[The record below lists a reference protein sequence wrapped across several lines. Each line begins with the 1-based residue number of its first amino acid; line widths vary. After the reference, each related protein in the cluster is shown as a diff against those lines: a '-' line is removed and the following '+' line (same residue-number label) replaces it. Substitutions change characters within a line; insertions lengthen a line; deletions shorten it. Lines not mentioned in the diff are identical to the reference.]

1 MASSSR
7 NSQIIYR
14 RERYDEQEGKQV
26 KRLTKTLHRTIA
38 YTKGEDKNMTPIEMT
53 PNDILVVLKKL
64 AKYEDIGT
72 PDELK
77 KLKEDMTFTG
87 LELAKIAAESKELQ
101 DYKNLEGYGLLLK
114 LPCKKG
120 DYIYEICKEF
130 SFSDMKFKKYYIV
143 EREVVGI
150 NLFFCNNKPS
160 FTVTGKDIVGNMILR
175 AFINKDF
182 GKNVFLSREEAE
194 KRMEEIKNN
203 A

>member
-1 MASSSR
+1 M
-7 NSQIIYR
+7 
-14 RERYDEQEGKQV
+14 RYKEIEKN
-26 KRLTKTLHRTIA
+26 KEINAYLTKGNANLGQLGFTDHSQA
-38 YTKGEDKNMTPIEMT
+38 HCVQVAHQAGK
-53 PNDILVVLKKL
+53 ILKRFG
-64 AKYEDIGT
+64 YSEHEI
-72 PDELK
+72 
-77 KLKEDMTFTG
+77 
-87 LELAKIAAESKELQ
+87 ELAKIAAESKELQ
-101 DYKNLEGYGLLLK
+101 DYKNLEDHGLLLK

-150 NLFFCNNKPS
+150 NLFFCANKPV
-160 FTVTGKDIVGNMILR
+160 FTVTGKDVVGNMILR

-194 KRMEEIKNN
+194 KEMEEIKNN

>member
-1 MASSSR
+1 M
-7 NSQIIYR
+7 
-14 RERYDEQEGKQV
+14 
-26 KRLTKTLHRTIA
+26 KRLTKTLHRTVA
-38 YTKGEDKNMTPIEMT
+38 YTQGEDKNIIPIEMT
-53 PNDILVVLKKL
+53 PNDIRVVLNKL
-64 AKYEDIGT
+64 AEYEDIGT
-72 PDELK
+72 PDELR

-101 DYKNLEGYGLLLK
+101 DYKNLEDHGLLLK

-150 NLFFCNNKPS
+150 NLFFCANKPV
-160 FTVTGKDIVGNMILR
+160 FTVTGKDVVGNMILR

-194 KRMEEIKNN
+194 KEMEEIKNN